1 MKKIALPLIILL
13 LAFETFFLSYLWIH
27 RQRCAWVDISKVY
40 GEFEYKKELQ
50 GKLEQVQN
58 TRKFILDSME
68 FELKDLQQR
77 ISLDKKPNSSL
88 IQIFEQKRDRY
99 MSQEQI
105 FQEDNKMMIKKYDE
119 QIVNQLNQYV
129 KDYGEKHHFTYIYGA
144 DGSGFLMYANKGDD
158 ITEELKVYVN
168 ERYRGKAE

>member
-1 MKKIALPLIILL
+1 MKKITLPLIILL
-13 LAFETFFLSYLWIH
+13 LAAETFFLSYLWIH

-58 TRKFILDSME
+58 ARKFILDSLE
-68 FELKDLQQR
+68 FELKDLQHR
-77 ISLDKKPNSSL
+77 IAIDKKPSEAL
-88 IQIFEQKRDRY
+88 IQIFEHKRERY
-99 MSQEQI
+99 MSQEQT

-129 KDYGEKHHFTYIYGA
+129 KDYGEKHGFTYIYGA
-144 DGSGFLMYANKGDD
+144 DGSGFLMYANKEDD
-158 ITEELKVYVN
+158 ITEELKAYVN